1 MVLLGWID
9 IGGGLRLVLGV
20 IYGERVLGESVL

>member
-9 IGGGLRLVLGV
+9 IGGGLRLVLEV
-20 IYGERVLGESVL
+20 IYGKRVLGESVL